1 MCENIVTINFYT
13 NSMRKILT
21 LILSLAFVLGSF
33 SFVVQPAL
41 AQTEDGAVT
50 YGDWDT
56 DWDDWENDIETTYET
71 DFEGSEEI
79 ATILGGAG
87 AIFGGIIA
95 IFAIIL
101 SLGMY
106 IYTSIAL
113 MKIAKRLNYE
123 NAWFAWIPILN
134 MVLVLKMGD
143 MNPLLVLLILIP
155 GLGGLA
161 LAIISIIA
169 LMKVC
174 EKLGYDKL
182 LALLVLI
189 PIGNLILLG
198 MLAWG
203 KKKETGQVMAA

>member
-1 MCENIVTINFYT
+1 
-13 NSMRKILT
+13 
-21 LILSLAFVLGSF
+21 
-33 SFVVQPAL
+33 
-41 AQTEDGAVT
+41 
-50 YGDWDT
+50 
-56 DWDDWENDIETTYET
+56 
-71 DFEGSEEI
+71 
-79 ATILGGAG
+79 
-87 AIFGGIIA
+87 
-95 IFAIIL
+95 
-101 SLGMY
+101 
-106 IYTSIAL
+106 

-203 KKKETGQVMAA
+203 KKEKTQEQIV